1 MTCRLVA
8 LLAGALA
15 LAGATGAGAQPRGQ
29 KAQKAPSGY
38 EMTLQVYLA
47 KGEANACGEGCSEWI
62 VAEGYFDGGAAGRMQ
77 AFLKRHGARKLPI
90 YFHSPGGDGAAAMAI
105 GRLLRER
112 GLTAGVGMTISHA
125 CASAAD
131 QSPACRAARR
141 SSQAV
146 AAEWRPNGGCNSACV
161 YAVIGGKVRDVPPAA
176 RLGVHAAKTTIYRR
190 YSDGRVQQVTAKQ
203 DCSVAQKQSRRV
215 RRDVAALPPR
225 DGHRRQVF
233 RDVGEGA
240 ARKHLLSQP
249 RRSRRLRHRSSR
261 VVETPWFIA
270 PSPTNNVHLSK
281 WLVETRGPG
290 RKDYRVS
297 SVFFYACRRG
307 VP

>member
-1 MTCRLVA
+1 
-8 LLAGALA
+8 
-15 LAGATGAGAQPRGQ
+15 
-29 KAQKAPSGY
+29 
-38 EMTLQVYLA
+38 
-47 KGEANACGEGCSEWI
+47 
-62 VAEGYFDGGAAGRMQ
+62 
-77 AFLKRHGARKLPI
+77 
-90 YFHSPGGDGAAAMAI
+90 
-105 GRLLRER
+105 
-112 GLTAGVGMTISHA
+112 MTIPHA

-203 DCSVAQKQSRRV
+203 NSALLRNKAAEFDATLRRYLREMGIDGKFFETSVKVPHESIYYLSR
-215 RRDVAALPPR
+215 DEVAAYGI
-225 DGHRRQVF
+225 DRRAF
-233 RDVGEGA
+233 
-240 ARKHLLSQP
+240 
-249 RRSRRLRHRSSR
+249 
-261 VVETPWFIA
+261 VETPWFIA
-270 PSPTNNVHLSK
+270 PSPSNSVHLSK

-297 SVFFYACRRG
+297 LVFFSCLQARRSMVG
-307 VP
+307 YLRDSQATRLGGP